1 MDRILLLEDDE
12 ALALGVEFTLKDEGY
27 DVVRCSSVSDAKTNF
42 DNGKY
47 DIAIL
52 DIMLPDGSG
61 YDVCKYI
68 KQKSSI
74 PIIFL
79 TACDEEA
86 NVVMG
91 LDIGADDYVTKPFR
105 VRELISRINAVLRR
119 TKAKS
124 REARILK
131 SGDIE
136 LNTETAAVK
145 KNGVDLSLS
154 SQEYKLLIIFM
165 SNPGSVM
172 SREQVLD
179 KLIEGSGAYF
189 DTNTLSVYIRRIRE
203 KIEDDSSN
211 PMYIKTVRGLGYKW
225 DVEVK

>member
-27 DVVRCSSVSDAKTNF
+27 DVVRCSSVSDAEACFNE
-42 DNGKY
+42 GKY

-119 TKAKS
+119 TKAKN
-124 REARILK
+124 REAMILK

-136 LNTETAAVK
+136 LNTETATVK

>member
-42 DNGKY
+42 DEGKY

-119 TKAKS
+119 TKAKN

-136 LNTETAAVK
+136 LNTETATVK

-211 PMYIKTVRGLGYKW
+211 PGYIKTVRGLGYKW

>member
-27 DVVRCSSVSDAKTNF
+27 EVVRCSSVSDAKTNF
-42 DNGKY
+42 DEGKY

-145 KNGVDLSLS
+145 KNGVELSLS